1 MSNKKLPDKSQASLV
16 SFYYMW
22 KKTRTHV
29 SLMDQHQSNT
39 KHNSMLDNNE
49 EIVNGQN
56 NGKKKTNG
64 EATNNNLSD
73 NEDSI
78 DNNVNQN
85 HVNYDED
92 AEDNEEEDDENFN
105 VSFFKVLLEFSM
117 ITKFRT
123 FCYLE

>member
-1 MSNKKLPDKSQASLV
+1 
-16 SFYYMW
+16 
-22 KKTRTHV
+22 
-29 SLMDQHQSNT
+29 
-39 KHNSMLDNNE
+39 MLDNNE